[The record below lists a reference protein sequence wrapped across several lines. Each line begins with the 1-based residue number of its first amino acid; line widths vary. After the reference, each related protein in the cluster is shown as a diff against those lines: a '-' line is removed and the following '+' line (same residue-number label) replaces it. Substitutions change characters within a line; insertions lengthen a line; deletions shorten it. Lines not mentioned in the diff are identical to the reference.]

1 MGERVNLTSRTR
13 TVARKDAKSTA
24 SAAQNTALIVNN
36 GRGITAKKLVD
47 SRVRDLPIHGCPD
60 SDHAGRAYRQ

>member
-36 GRGITAKKLVD
+36 GRGIKKLVD